1 MTLIPDSISTVE
13 HHENAQEIYTAM
25 TLKGKAIRFHV
36 SQLAEV
42 SHDEA
47 NFCLVLRDLC

>member
-13 HHENAQEIYTAM
+13 RHENVQEIYAAM
-25 TLKGKAIRFHV
+25 ILKGKAIRFHV
-36 SQLAEV
+36 SLLAEV

-47 NFCLVLRDLC
+47 NFCLVVRDLR